1 MSDSVRNTH
10 THKKHV
16 ADMQLS
22 AKARTWKR
30 ELTSSMCTTLYVPS
44 THSFL
49 ILRKS
54 WYRGSKYS

>member
-1 MSDSVRNTH
+1 MSDSVRNTF
-10 THKKHV
+10 TKRV
-16 ADMQLS
+16 ADMQLW
-22 AKARTWKR
+22 AKARTWKRR

-44 THSFL
+44 TFSFL

>member
-1 MSDSVRNTH
+1 MSDSVRNTF
-10 THKKHV
+10 TKRV
-16 ADMQLS
+16 ADMQLW
-22 AKARTWKR
+22 AKGGTWKKR
-30 ELTSSMCTTLYVPS
+30 KLTSSMCTTLYVPS

>member
-1 MSDSVRNTH
+1 
-10 THKKHV
+10 
-16 ADMQLS
+16 MQLW
-22 AKARTWKR
+22 AKGGTWKKR
-30 ELTSSMCTTLYVPS
+30 KLTSSMCTTLYVPS